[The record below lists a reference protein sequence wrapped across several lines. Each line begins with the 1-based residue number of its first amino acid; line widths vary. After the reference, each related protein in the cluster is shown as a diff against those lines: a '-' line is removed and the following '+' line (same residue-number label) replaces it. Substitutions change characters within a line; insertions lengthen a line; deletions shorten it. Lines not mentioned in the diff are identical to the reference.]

1 MKSLLQR
8 LKPLR
13 VKSQQQ
19 PQKNQSLQ
27 SNEIWLV
34 VGLGNPGPGYQNNR
48 HNIGQMV
55 VDELAKKCGVGFR
68 SHKSGSL
75 IAEYKMVGGSKIVL
89 AKSTSFMNL
98 SGNPVSKLLQFYSL
112 DATRLIV
119 IHDELDLEYSD
130 IRVKF
135 DGGHAGHN
143 GLRDISAKVG
153 TGYHRVRFGIGRPPG
168 QLPVADFVLKDF
180 SASERKELPSLIEN
194 ACEKVAQLIES

>member
-1 MKSLLQR
+1 MRAKS
-8 LKPLR
+8 
-13 VKSQQQ
+13 QQ

-27 SNEIWLV
+27 SNDTWLV

-55 VDELAKKCGVGFR
+55 VDELAKKFGSSFR
-68 SHKSGSL
+68 SHKSGSMV
-75 IAEYKMVGGSKIVL
+75 AEYKMAGGGKIVL

-98 SGNPVSKLLQFYSL
+98 SGNPVSKLLKFYSL
-112 DATRLIV
+112 DPTRLVV
-119 IHDELDLEYSD
+119 IHDELDIDFTD

-153 TGYHRVRFGIGRPPG
+153 TNYHRVRFGIGRPPG
-168 QLPVADFVLKDF
+168 QMPVADYVLKDF
-180 SASERKELPSLIEN
+180 SASERKELGALIDE

>member
-1 MKSLLQR
+1 MRAKS
-8 LKPLR
+8 
-13 VKSQQQ
+13 QQ

-27 SNEIWLV
+27 SNDTWLV

-55 VDELAKKCGVGFR
+55 VDELAKKFGSSFR
-68 SHKSGSL
+68 SHKSGSMV
-75 IAEYKMVGGSKIVL
+75 AEYKMVGGGKIVL

-98 SGNPVSKLLQFYSL
+98 SGNPVSKLLKFYSL
-112 DATRLIV
+112 DPTRLVV
-119 IHDELDLEYSD
+119 IHDELDIDFTD

-153 TGYHRVRFGIGRPPG
+153 TNYHRVRFGIGRPPG
-168 QLPVADFVLKDF
+168 QMPVADYVLKDF
-180 SASERKELPSLIEN
+180 SASERKELGALIDE
-194 ACEKVAQLIES
+194 ACEKVAQLVES

>member
-1 MKSLLQR
+1 
-8 LKPLR
+8 
-13 VKSQQQ
+13 
-19 PQKNQSLQ
+19 
-27 SNEIWLV
+27 LV

-48 HNIGQMV
+48 HNIGQTV
-55 VDELAKKCGVGFR
+55 VDELAKKFGVGFR

-75 IAEYKMVGGSKIVL
+75 TAEYKMVGGNKIVL

-98 SGNPVSKLLQFYSL
+98 SGNPVSKLLKFYSL
-112 DATRLIV
+112 DANRLIV

-130 IRVKF
+130 IRTKF

-153 TGYHRVRFGIGRPPG
+153 TNYHRVRFGIGRPPG
-168 QLPVADFVLKDF
+168 QMPVADFVLKDF

>member
-1 MKSLLQR
+1 MRAKS
-8 LKPLR
+8 
-13 VKSQQQ
+13 QQ

-27 SNEIWLV
+27 SNDTWLV

-55 VDELAKKCGVGFR
+55 VDELAKKFGSSFR
-68 SHKSGSL
+68 SHKSGSMV
-75 IAEYKMVGGSKIVL
+75 AEYKLVGGGKIVL

-98 SGNPVSKLLQFYSL
+98 SGNPVSKLLKFYSL
-112 DATRLIV
+112 DPTRLVV
-119 IHDELDLEYSD
+119 IHDELDIDFTD

-153 TGYHRVRFGIGRPPG
+153 TNYHRVRFGIGRPPG
-168 QLPVADFVLKDF
+168 QMPVADYVLKDF
-180 SASERKELPSLIEN
+180 SASERKELGALIDE

>member
-13 VKSQQQ
+13 AKSQQ

-27 SNEIWLV
+27 SNDTWLV

-55 VDELAKKCGVGFR
+55 VDELAKKFGSSFR
-68 SHKSGSL
+68 SHESGSL
-75 IAEYKMVGGSKIVL
+75 VAEYKMVGGGKMVL

-98 SGNPVSKLLQFYSL
+98 SGNPVSKLLKFYSL
-112 DATRLIV
+112 DPARLVV
-119 IHDELDLEYSD
+119 IHDELDIDFTD

-153 TGYHRVRFGIGRPPG
+153 TNYHRVRFGIGRPPG
-168 QLPVADFVLKDF
+168 QMPVADYVLRDF
-180 SASERKELPSLIEN
+180 SAPERKELGALIDE
-194 ACEKVAQLIES
+194 ACEKVAQLVES

>member
-13 VKSQQQ
+13 AKSQQ

-27 SNEIWLV
+27 SNDTWLV

-55 VDELAKKCGVGFR
+55 VDELAKKFGSSFR
-68 SHKSGSL
+68 SHKSGSMV
-75 IAEYKMVGGSKIVL
+75 AEYKLVGGGKIVL

-98 SGNPVSKLLQFYSL
+98 SGNPVSKLLKFYSL
-112 DATRLIV
+112 DPTRLVV
-119 IHDELDLEYSD
+119 IHDELDIDFTD

-153 TGYHRVRFGIGRPPG
+153 TNYHRVRFGIGRPPG
-168 QLPVADFVLKDF
+168 QMPVADYVLKDF
-180 SASERKELPSLIEN
+180 SASERKELGALIDE
-194 ACEKVAQLIES
+194 ACEKVAQLVES

>member
-13 VKSQQQ
+13 AKSQQ

-27 SNEIWLV
+27 SNDTWLV

-48 HNIGQMV
+48 HNIGQIV
-55 VDELAKKCGVGFR
+55 VDELAKEFGSSFR
-68 SHKSGSL
+68 SHKSGSMV
-75 IAEYKMVGGSKIVL
+75 AEYKMVGGAKIVL

-98 SGNPVSKLLQFYSL
+98 SGNPVSKLLKFYSL
-112 DATRLIV
+112 DPTRLVV
-119 IHDELDLEYSD
+119 IHDELDIDFTD

-153 TGYHRVRFGIGRPPG
+153 TNYHRVRFGIGRPPG
-168 QLPVADFVLKDF
+168 QMPVADYVLKDF
-180 SASERKELPSLIEN
+180 SASERKELGALIDE

>member
-1 MKSLLQR
+1 M
-8 LKPLR
+8 
-13 VKSQQQ
+13 KSQQQ

-55 VDELAKKCGVGFR
+55 VDELAKKFGVGFR

-112 DATRLIV
+112 DATRLII

-130 IRVKF
+130 IRAKF

-153 TGYHRVRFGIGRPPG
+153 TNYHRVRFGIGRPPG
-168 QLPVADFVLKDF
+168 QLPVVDFVLKDF

>member
-1 MKSLLQR
+1 M
-8 LKPLR
+8 
-13 VKSQQQ
+13 Q

-27 SNEIWLV
+27 NKDIWLV

-48 HNIGQMV
+48 HNVGQMV
-55 VDELAKKCGVGFR
+55 VDELAKKFGVGFK

-75 IAEYKMVGGSKIVL
+75 VAEYKMFGGSKIVL

-98 SGNPVSKLLQFYSL
+98 SGNPVAKLLSFYSL
-112 DATRLIV
+112 DPERLVV
-119 IHDELDLEYSD
+119 IHDELDLEYQD
-130 IRVKF
+130 IRNKF

-153 TGYHRVRFGIGRPPG
+153 TGYHRVRFGIGRPPA
-168 QLPVADFVLKDF
+168 QMPVADFVLKDF
-180 SASERKELPSLIEN
+180 SASERKELPSLIEV

>member
-1 MKSLLQR
+1 M
-8 LKPLR
+8 
-13 VKSQQQ
+13 KSQQQ

-55 VDELAKKCGVGFR
+55 VDELAKKFGVGFR

-98 SGNPVSKLLQFYSL
+98 SGNPVSKLLKFYSL

-130 IRVKF
+130 IRAKF

-153 TGYHRVRFGIGRPPG
+153 TNYHRVRFGIGRPPG

-180 SASERKELPSLIEN
+180 STSERKELPSLIEN

>member
-1 MKSLLQR
+1 
-8 LKPLR
+8 
-13 VKSQQQ
+13 
-19 PQKNQSLQ
+19 
-27 SNEIWLV
+27 
-34 VGLGNPGPGYQNNR
+34 
-48 HNIGQMV
+48 
-55 VDELAKKCGVGFR
+55 
-68 SHKSGSL
+68 
-75 IAEYKMVGGSKIVL
+75 MVGGSKIVL

-130 IRVKF
+130 IRAKF

-153 TGYHRVRFGIGRPPG
+153 TNYHRVRFGIGRPPG

-180 SASERKELPSLIEN
+180 SPSERKELPSLIEN

>member
-13 VKSQQQ
+13 AKSQQ

-27 SNEIWLV
+27 SNDTWLV

-55 VDELAKKCGVGFR
+55 VDELAKKFGSSFR
-68 SHKSGSL
+68 SHKSGSMV
-75 IAEYKMVGGSKIVL
+75 AEYKMVGGGKIVL

-98 SGNPVSKLLQFYSL
+98 SGNPVSKLLKFYSL
-112 DATRLIV
+112 DPTSLVV
-119 IHDELDLEYSD
+119 IHDELDIDFTD

-153 TGYHRVRFGIGRPPG
+153 TNYHRVRFGIGRPPG
-168 QLPVADFVLKDF
+168 QMPVADYVLKDF
-180 SASERKELPSLIEN
+180 SASERKELGALIDE
-194 ACEKVAQLIES
+194 ACEKVAQLVES

>member
-1 MKSLLQR
+1 M
-8 LKPLR
+8 
-13 VKSQQQ
+13 
-19 PQKNQSLQ
+19 
-27 SNEIWLV
+27 

-48 HNIGQMV
+48 HNVGQMV
-55 VDELAKKCGVGFR
+55 VDELATKFGVGFKA
-68 SHKSGSL
+68 HKSGSL

-98 SGNPVSKLLQFYSL
+98 SVNPVSKLLSFYSL
-112 DATRLIV
+112 DPERLVV
-119 IHDELDLEYSD
+119 IHDELDLDFRD
-130 IRVKF
+130 IRNKF

-168 QLPVADFVLKDF
+168 HMPVADFVLKDF
-180 SASERKELPSLIEN
+180 SASERKELSTLIEL

>member
-13 VKSQQQ
+13 AKSQQ

-27 SNEIWLV
+27 SNDTWLV

-55 VDELAKKCGVGFR
+55 VDELAKKFGSSFR

-75 IAEYKMVGGSKIVL
+75 VAEYKMVGGGKIVL

-98 SGNPVSKLLQFYSL
+98 SGNPVSKLLKFYSL
-112 DATRLIV
+112 DPTRLVV
-119 IHDELDLEYSD
+119 IHDELDIDFTD

-153 TGYHRVRFGIGRPPG
+153 TNYHRVRFGIGRPPG
-168 QLPVADFVLKDF
+168 QMPVADYVLKDF
-180 SASERKELPSLIEN
+180 SASERKELGALIDE
-194 ACEKVAQLIES
+194 ACEKVAQLVES

>member
-1 MKSLLQR
+1 
-8 LKPLR
+8 

-55 VDELAKKCGVGFR
+55 VDELAKKFGVGFR

-130 IRVKF
+130 IRAKF

-153 TGYHRVRFGIGRPPG
+153 TNYHRVRFGIGRPPG

-180 SASERKELPSLIEN
+180 SPSERKELPSLIEN

>member
-13 VKSQQQ
+13 AKSQQ

-27 SNEIWLV
+27 SNDTWLV

-48 HNIGQMV
+48 HNVGQMV
-55 VDELAKKCGVGFR
+55 LDELAKKFGTSFR
-68 SHKSGSL
+68 AHKSGSL
-75 IAEYKMVGGSKIVL
+75 VAEYKMVGGSKIVL

-98 SGNPVSKLLQFYSL
+98 SGNPVSKLLKFYSL
-112 DATRLIV
+112 DPARLVV
-119 IHDELDLEYSD
+119 IHDELDIDFTD

-143 GLRDISAKVG
+143 GLRDISTKVG
-153 TGYHRVRFGIGRPPG
+153 TNYHRVRFGIGRPPG
-168 QLPVADFVLKDF
+168 QMPVADYVLRDF
-180 SASERKELPSLIEN
+180 SASERKELGALIDE
-194 ACEKVAQLIES
+194 ACEKVAQLVES

>member
-1 MKSLLQR
+1 M
-8 LKPLR
+8 
-13 VKSQQQ
+13 
-19 PQKNQSLQ
+19 
-27 SNEIWLV
+27 V

-55 VDELAKKCGVGFR
+55 VDELAKKFGSSFR
-68 SHKSGSL
+68 SHKSGSMV
-75 IAEYKMVGGSKIVL
+75 AEYKLVGGGKIVL

-98 SGNPVSKLLQFYSL
+98 SGNPVSKLLKFYSL
-112 DATRLIV
+112 DPTRLVV
-119 IHDELDLEYSD
+119 IHDELDIDFTD

-153 TGYHRVRFGIGRPPG
+153 TNYHRVRFGIGRPPG
-168 QLPVADFVLKDF
+168 QMPVADYVLKDF
-180 SASERKELPSLIEN
+180 SASERKELGALIDE

>member
-13 VKSQQQ
+13 AKSQQ

-27 SNEIWLV
+27 SNDTWLV

-55 VDELAKKCGVGFR
+55 VDELAKKFGSSFR

-75 IAEYKMVGGSKIVL
+75 VAEYKMVGGGKIVL

-98 SGNPVSKLLQFYSL
+98 SGNPVSKLLKFYSL
-112 DATRLIV
+112 DPTSLVV
-119 IHDELDLEYSD
+119 IHDELDIDFTD

-153 TGYHRVRFGIGRPPG
+153 TNYHRVRFGIGRPPG
-168 QLPVADFVLKDF
+168 QMPVADYVLKDF
-180 SASERKELPSLIEN
+180 SASERKELGALIDE
-194 ACEKVAQLIES
+194 ACEKVAQLVES

>member
-1 MKSLLQR
+1 M
-8 LKPLR
+8 
-13 VKSQQQ
+13 KSQQQ

-55 VDELAKKCGVGFR
+55 ADELAKKFGVGFR

-75 IAEYKMVGGSKIVL
+75 MAEYKMVGGSKIVL

-98 SGNPVSKLLQFYSL
+98 SGNPVSKLLKFYSL

-130 IRVKF
+130 IRAKF

-153 TGYHRVRFGIGRPPG
+153 TNYHRVRFGIGRPPG

-180 SASERKELPSLIEN
+180 SPSERKELPSLIEN

>member
-1 MKSLLQR
+1 M
-8 LKPLR
+8 
-13 VKSQQQ
+13 KSQQQ

-55 VDELAKKCGVGFR
+55 VDELAKKFGVGFR

-130 IRVKF
+130 IRAKF

-153 TGYHRVRFGIGRPPG
+153 TNYHRVRFGIGRPPG

-180 SASERKELPSLIEN
+180 STSERKELPSLIEN

>member
-1 MKSLLQR
+1 M
-8 LKPLR
+8 
-13 VKSQQQ
+13 
-19 PQKNQSLQ
+19 
-27 SNEIWLV
+27 

-48 HNIGQMV
+48 HNVGQMV
-55 VDELAKKCGVGFR
+55 VDELAKKFGVGFK

-75 IAEYKMVGGSKIVL
+75 VAEYKTFGGSKIVL

-98 SGNPVSKLLQFYSL
+98 SGNPVAKLLSFYSL
-112 DATRLIV
+112 DPERLVV
-119 IHDELDLEYSD
+119 IHDELDLEYQD
-130 IRVKF
+130 IRNKF

-168 QLPVADFVLKDF
+168 QMPVVDFVLKDF
-180 SASERKELPSLIEN
+180 SASERKELPSLIEV

>member
-13 VKSQQQ
+13 AKSQQ

-27 SNEIWLV
+27 SNDTWLV

-55 VDELAKKCGVGFR
+55 VDELAKKFGSSFR
-68 SHKSGSL
+68 SHKSGSMV
-75 IAEYKMVGGSKIVL
+75 AEYKMVGGGKIVL

-98 SGNPVSKLLQFYSL
+98 SGNPVSKLLKFYSL
-112 DATRLIV
+112 DPTRLVV
-119 IHDELDLEYSD
+119 IHDELDIDFTD

-153 TGYHRVRFGIGRPPG
+153 TNYHRVRFGIGRPPG
-168 QLPVADFVLKDF
+168 QMPVADYVLKDF
-180 SASERKELPSLIEN
+180 SASERKELGALIDE
-194 ACEKVAQLIES
+194 ACEKVAQLVES

>member
-13 VKSQQQ
+13 AKSQQ

-27 SNEIWLV
+27 SNDTWLV

-55 VDELAKKCGVGFR
+55 VDELAKKFGSSFR
-68 SHKSGSL
+68 SHTSGSMV
-75 IAEYKMVGGSKIVL
+75 AEYKMVGGGKIVL

-98 SGNPVSKLLQFYSL
+98 SGNPVSKLLKFYSL
-112 DATRLIV
+112 DPTRLVV
-119 IHDELDLEYSD
+119 IHDELDIDFTD

-153 TGYHRVRFGIGRPPG
+153 TNYHRVRFGIGRPPG
-168 QLPVADFVLKDF
+168 QMPVADYVLKDF
-180 SASERKELPSLIEN
+180 SASERKELGALIDE

>member
-1 MKSLLQR
+1 M
-8 LKPLR
+8 
-13 VKSQQQ
+13 KSQQQ

-55 VDELAKKCGVGFR
+55 VDELAKKFGVGFR

-130 IRVKF
+130 IRAKF

-153 TGYHRVRFGIGRPPG
+153 TNYHRVRFGIGRPPG

-180 SASERKELPSLIEN
+180 SPSERKELPSLIEN

>member
-1 MKSLLQR
+1 M
-8 LKPLR
+8 
-13 VKSQQQ
+13 KSQQQ

-27 SNEIWLV
+27 SNQIWLV

-55 VDELAKKCGVGFR
+55 VDELAKKFGVGFR

-75 IAEYKMVGGSKIVL
+75 VAEYKMVGGSKIVL

-130 IRVKF
+130 IRAKF

-153 TGYHRVRFGIGRPPG
+153 TNYHRVRFGIGRPPG

-180 SASERKELPSLIEN
+180 STSERKELPSLIEN

>member
-13 VKSQQQ
+13 AKSQQ

-27 SNEIWLV
+27 SNDTWLV

-55 VDELAKKCGVGFR
+55 VDELAKKFGSSFR

-75 IAEYKMVGGSKIVL
+75 VAEYKMVGGGKIVL

-98 SGNPVSKLLQFYSL
+98 SGNPVSKLLKFYSL
-112 DATRLIV
+112 DPTSLVV
-119 IHDELDLEYSD
+119 IHDELDIDFTD

-153 TGYHRVRFGIGRPPG
+153 TNYHRVRFGIGRPPG
-168 QLPVADFVLKDF
+168 QMPVADYVLKDF
-180 SASERKELPSLIEN
+180 SASERKELGALIDE